1 MSRHGPTSI
10 NIDQEL
16 WIEVK
21 KAMID
26 LDVTATTDFHEQAL
40 RKKLTNLEKIV
51 IQKFQM
57 VKGKK

>member
-1 MSRHGPTSI
+1 MRRFGFTSI

-26 LDVTATTDFHEQAL
+26 LDVTATDL
-40 RKKLTNLEKIV
+40 RKQSLR
-51 IQKFQM
+51 QKFNRT
-57 VKGKK
+57 

>member
-26 LDVTATTDFHEQAL
+26 LDVTATDFREQAL
-40 RKKLTNLEKIV
+40 REKLTKL
-51 IQKFQM
+51 
-57 VKGKK
+57 KK